1 MNARAGKAVC
11 IARSVAMCAA
21 LGLGL
26 LACSA
31 EEGEKAAAGP
41 CGVQEERKPAPELR
55 LQSLD
60 GREYS
65 LAELKGKT
73 VVIDFWATWCPPCEF
88 QIPVL
93 NAIYDA
99 WRDRGVMVLG
109 VSVDT
114 DGAAVVAPYAAEHKV
129 RYPVLLGDEALA
141 RRFGA
146 VGFPTSVIVAPDGT
160 IGRAH
165 PGLLEQDELD
175 ARIACLQPATAL
187 PPSGAPAEPVAGPEE
202 SNPPS

>member
-1 MNARAGKAVC
+1 M
-11 IARSVAMCAA
+11 A
-21 LGLGL
+21 LGMALLG
-26 LACSA
+26 CSGG
-31 EEGEKAAAGP
+31 EGEKAAAGP
-41 CGVQEERKPAPELR
+41 CGDQEDRKPAPELR

-114 DGAAVVAPYAAEHKV
+114 DGATVVAPYAAEHKV

-146 VGFPTSVIVAPDGT
+146 VGFPTSVLVAPDGT

-165 PGLLEQDELD
+165 AGLLEQEELD
-175 ARIACLQPATAL
+175 AKIACLQPATA
-187 PPSGAPAEPVAGPEE
+187 PSSPNPASAAPAAPAAASQE
-202 SNPPS
+202 SRPAS